1 MRELEKYVQGCLKK
15 TNKPAAEGGAKK
27 QSKEQ
32 LDRKASELKKRLDEV
47 NTTLGGGV
55 PTPAAAKNQPQTSGQ
70 TPAANTPAPTAG
82 TTAGGNNPAQNATA
96 ATTPKSRRSGGS
108 SKAKKDLAG
117 DLNISSEKGSDSDSS
132 SSSESESS
140 DSSDSSGEEDNA
152 TPPARK
158 PGPPSGQQQPIST
171 QQAKITIDY
180 PQKMFILRF
189 LRLMALYRFTSIY
202 QNLLLS
208 LFGYAHYCL

>member
-15 TNKPAAEGGAKK
+15 SNKPATDGGAKK

-47 NTTLGGGV
+47 NTTLGGGI
-55 PTPAAAKNQPQTSGQ
+55 PTPAAAKNQPQNSGQ
-70 TPAANTPAPTAG
+70 TNPANTPAPNVPTAG
-82 TTAGGNNPAQNATA
+82 NTNNPAQNANA
-96 ATTPKSRRSGGS
+96 ATTPKSRQSGGGS
-108 SKAKKDLAG
+108 SKAKKDLMGGG

-132 SSSESESS
+132 SSSDSESS

-158 PGPPSGQQQPIST
+158 PGPPSAQQPVST
-171 QQAKITIDY
+171 QQAKKTID
-180 PQKMFILRF
+180 IE
-189 LRLMALYRFTSIY
+189 
-202 QNLLLS
+202 
-208 LFGYAHYCL
+208 